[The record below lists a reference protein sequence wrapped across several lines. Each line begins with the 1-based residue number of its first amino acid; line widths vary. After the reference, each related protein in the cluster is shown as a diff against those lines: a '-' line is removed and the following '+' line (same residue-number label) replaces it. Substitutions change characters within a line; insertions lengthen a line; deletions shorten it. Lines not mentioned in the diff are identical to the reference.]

1 MNLDDLRAQIDELDH
16 KLLELLRRRAEVAR
30 QIGELKRSAGQE
42 ILDTAREQAHL
53 QSLAQSDTG
62 LLSPEAVRAVFA
74 EIVSACRAVQE
85 SLSVAFLGP
94 AYTFTHL
101 GALRRFGTSANYV
114 DCGSVQEVFEAV
126 EKGAAHVGV
135 VPVENSLGGAVPE
148 TLDCF
153 VTTDVSIVGE
163 HYEPI
168 HHCLAALG
176 SVEGVKRLHSHPQ
189 VLAQCRRWLRD
200 NLPGVEIVNHSS
212 TAAAAQAAAAD
223 PESAALASAEAAEAY
238 GLNILARNVEDHPN
252 NRTRF
257 LVIGRGTC
265 EPTGRDRTSLLF
277 ATAHRAGALHEALT
291 PFQKYGVNMTMIQ
304 SRPVRGRL
312 WEYVFFVDVEG
323 HATDRHVAQA
333 LEEMRA
339 LLPSL
344 KILGTYPAAE

>member
-1 MNLDDLRAQIDELDH
+1 MNLDELRAQIDELDH
-16 KLLELLRRRAEVAR
+16 KLLELLRRRAEVAK
-30 QIGELKRSAGQE
+30 QIGELKRAAGQE

-62 LLSPEAVRAVFA
+62 LLSPQAVRAVFA

-85 SLSVAFLGP
+85 PLSVAYLGP
-94 AYTFTHL
+94 PYTFTHL

-126 EKGAAHVGV
+126 EKGAAQVGV

-153 VTTDVSIVGE
+153 MTTDVSIVGE

-168 HHCLAALG
+168 HHCLASLG
-176 SVEGVKRLHSHPQ
+176 PMEGIKRLHSHPQ

-212 TAAAAQAAAAD
+212 TAAAAQTAAND

-238 GLNILARNVEDHPN
+238 GLKILVRNVEDYPN

-257 LVIGRGTC
+257 LVLGRGAC
-265 EPTGRDRTSLLF
+265 EPTGKDRTSLLF

-323 HATDRHVAQA
+323 HATSPHVARA
-333 LEEMRA
+333 LEEMRG

-344 KILGTYPAAE
+344 RILGSYPAAE

>member
-1 MNLDDLRAQIDELDH
+1 MNLDDLRSQIDELDN
-16 KLLELLRRRAEVAR
+16 KLLELLRRRAEIAK
-30 QIGELKRSAGQE
+30 QIGELKRALGQE

-53 QSLAQSDTG
+53 QSLAESDTG
-62 LLSPEAVRAVFA
+62 LLSPQAVRAVFA

-85 SLSVAFLGP
+85 PLSVAYLGP
-94 AYTFTHL
+94 PYTFTHL
-101 GALRRFGTSANYV
+101 GALRRFGTSARYV

-126 EKGAAHVGV
+126 EKGLAQVGV

-153 VTTDVSIVGE
+153 VTSDVNIVGE

-168 HHCLAALG
+168 HHCLASRG
-176 SVEGVKRLHSHPQ
+176 PMEGIKRLHSHPQ

-212 TAAAAQAAAAD
+212 TAAAAQTAAND
-223 PESAALASAEAAEAY
+223 PQSAALASAEAAEAY
-238 GLNILARNVEDHPN
+238 GLNILVRNVEDYPN

-257 LVIGRGTC
+257 LVLGRGSC
-265 EPTGRDRTSLLF
+265 EPTGKDRTSLLF

-323 HATDRHVAQA
+323 HATSPHVARA
-333 LEEMRA
+333 IEEMRGF
-339 LLPSL
+339 LPTL
-344 KILGTYPAAE
+344 RVLGSYPAAE